1 MYFTSESSLI
11 ITDSPIREGR
21 MGGEGACVETERGW
35 EGEEG
40 CVQDLT
46 VIT

>member
-11 ITDSPIREGR
+11 ITDNPKGERR
-21 MGGEGACVETERGW
+21 MGGEGTCVETERGW
-35 EGEEG
+35 KGEQG
-40 CVQDLT
+40 RVQELT